1 MSLKLV
7 MVVVVIQVVAASWTQ
22 VTGWCVVD
30 IVQVVV
36 VVSLMLVAVRVV
48 VTVDVDMLE
57 CWGHRR

>member
-1 MSLKLV
+1 
-7 MVVVVIQVVAASWTQ
+7 MVVDVVIQVVVMLSTQ

-36 VVSLMLVAVRVV
+36 VVSSTLVVVRVV

>member
-1 MSLKLV
+1 MD
-7 MVVVVIQVVAASWTQ
+7 VVIQVVVMLSTQ

-36 VVSLMLVAVRVV
+36 VVSLTLVAVRVV